1 MLYLW
6 VKAFHI
12 IAVVSWVAALLIY
25 PRYKLHQLASKPGNE
40 LYDRMQ
46 KASGQLRRI
55 ILTPSMLATWIF
67 GITMVTLNPSIAS
80 SKWLWVKLLLV
91 LGITAIHGVFV
102 GIGKKIDAGAAEVT
116 DSKLRMLN
124 EVPFILFAIITIL
137 VVVRPF

>member
-25 PRYKLHQLASKPGNE
+25 PRYKLHQLASKPGDE
-40 LYDRMQ
+40 LFDRMQ

-55 ILTPSMLATWIF
+55 ILTPGMLATWIL
-67 GITMVTLNPSIAS
+67 GVSLVMINPAIAS
-80 SKWLWVKLLLV
+80 SKWLWVKLVLV
-91 LGITAIHGVFV
+91 LGITAIHGIFV
-102 GIGKKIDAGAAEVT
+102 GIGKKIDAQDAAVS
-116 DSKLRMLN
+116 DKKLRLLN